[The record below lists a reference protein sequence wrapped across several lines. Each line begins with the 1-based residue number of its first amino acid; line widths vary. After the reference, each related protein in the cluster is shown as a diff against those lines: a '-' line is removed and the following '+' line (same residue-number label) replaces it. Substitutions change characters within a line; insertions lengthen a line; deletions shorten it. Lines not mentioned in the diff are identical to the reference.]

1 MNKYMVTTY
10 NTYIQLN
17 KTELIYSDSAE
28 NAIKQVADRKI
39 MFFTKNAQW
48 DPSEFIRDNAHTQ
61 FDGNGCTGIYANRI
75 S

>member
-17 KTELIYSDSAE
+17 KTELIDSDSAE

-39 MFFTKNAQW
+39 TFFTKRAQL
-48 DPSEFIRDNAHTQ
+48 DSSELIRDNAHTQ
-61 FDGNGCTGIYANRI
+61 FDSDGCTGIYANRI